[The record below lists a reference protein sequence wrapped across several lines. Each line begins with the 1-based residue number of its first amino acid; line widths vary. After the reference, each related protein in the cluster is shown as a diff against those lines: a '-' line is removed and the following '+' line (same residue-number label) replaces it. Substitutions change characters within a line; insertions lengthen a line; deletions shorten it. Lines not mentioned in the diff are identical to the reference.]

1 MTSFEKQ
8 KLAKKKLRL
17 GLPLHRYLYLI
28 FLKSGMAYMEEGL
41 KKMNDLIIYVG
52 TWANQQQ
59 HFVKGKEDGFDLLE
73 LKEHAKSMT

>member
-1 MTSFEKQ
+1 MTSFKKQ
-8 KLAKKKLRL
+8 KLAKKIKVRSTT
-17 GLPLHRYLYLI
+17 RYLYLI

-59 HFVKGKEDGFDLLE
+59 RFVKGKEDGFDLLE

>member
-1 MTSFEKQ
+1 MTPFKKQ
-8 KLAKKKLRL
+8 KLAKKIKVRSTT
-17 GLPLHRYLYLI
+17 RYLYLI

>member
-1 MTSFEKQ
+1 MTSFKKQ
-8 KLAKKKLRL
+8 KLAKKIKVRSTTW
-17 GLPLHRYLYLI
+17 YLYLI

>member
-1 MTSFEKQ
+1 MTSFKKQ
-8 KLAKKKLRL
+8 KLAKKIKVRSTT
-17 GLPLHRYLYLI
+17 RYLYLI
-28 FLKSGMAYMEEGL
+28 FLKSGLAYMEEGL

>member
-1 MTSFEKQ
+1 
-8 KLAKKKLRL
+8 
-17 GLPLHRYLYLI
+17 
-28 FLKSGMAYMEEGL
+28 MAYMEEGL

-59 HFVKGKEDGFDLLE
+59 LFVKGKEDGFDLLE

>member
-1 MTSFEKQ
+1 MTSFKKQ
-8 KLAKKKLRL
+8 KLAKKIKVRSTT
-17 GLPLHRYLYLI
+17 RYLYLI